1 MGATARVVDL
11 TNVKES
17 SGISKKRMPAGDY
30 AAVIT
35 KVEDAISKKSGEDKT
50 PMYLFTIKLKENSGA
65 VYPYYCVLQE
75 NQLWKL
81 RNIFIAAGKTVPK
94 KKLRIDPNS
103 IVGKLIG
110 VTLEDSEHEGKEQ
123 SEITGVFPAA
133 DLDDSALSASDDN
146 DEPAEDSDDDD
157 EDVSTPAPAAS
168 EDEDEDEPAE
178 EPAADE
184 DEDEAEE
191 ADPYADL
198 DRTEIKTRI
207 KAAQPDF
214 KVLKSHSD
222 DDLREA
228 LKKIDA
234 AAKKPAASSDDEED
248 LTDIDIDDL

>member
-35 KVEDAISKKSGEDKT
+35 KVEDAVSKKSGDDKT

-94 KKLRIDPNS
+94 KKLKVDPNT

-110 VTLEDSEHEGKEQ
+110 VTLEDTEHEGKEQ
-123 SEITGVFPAA
+123 SEISGVFPAA
-133 DLDDSALSASDDN
+133 DLDDSAISSSDE
-146 DEPAEDSDDDD
+146 DEPTEDSDDSDDDGDIEQPLAPASVPD
-157 EDVSTPAPAAS
+157 ED
-168 EDEDEDEPAE
+168 DEDEPAAE
-178 EPAADE
+178 EPAEE
-184 DEDEAEE
+184 DEDEA
-191 ADPYADL
+191 DPYAEL
-198 DRTEIKTRI
+198 DRTELKTRI

-214 KVLKSHSD
+214 RVLKSQTD
-222 DDLREA
+222 DDLRAA
-228 LKKIDA
+228 LKKIDD
-234 AAKKPAASSDDEED
+234 AAKSAGSSSDEED